1 MRGHSVIMIIMECV
15 SLILLCLLGCS
26 SEEEP
31 LESRL
36 EEELLESSPGGSN
49 LEKPTGFVDNPLSEA
64 NTKFGFKL
72 LAEIYK
78 QDANK
83 NLSISPT
90 SISIALAMTLNG
102 AVGETQQAMA
112 KVLELK
118 GMGLQEVNQANAEL
132 RESLQD
138 PEPKVELTIANSIWA
153 RQRVE
158 FKPDFLQWNRQFF
171 EAEITSLDFSD
182 PQSPGLI
189 NQWVDTNTRG
199 KIEKIVE
206 WIDPQTVMFLINAI
220 YFKGRWK
227 VEFDKSKTRDGVF
240 HLPNGREK
248 QVPMMSQSSNFPY
261 FRGDNFEA
269 VSLPYGEGR
278 MSMYIFLP
286 NSDSN
291 LDAFLLHLNA
301 ENWEN
306 WMSQFDEVA
315 DNLMVVLP
323 RFKLEYEVTL
333 NDALKA
339 LGMGIAFSGRA
350 NFDGI
355 APGLFISE
363 VKHKTF
369 VEVNEE
375 GTEAAAVTAVMLK
388 DSIPPLFVV
397 DRPFFFAIRDN
408 WTGTVLFMGL
418 VIEPM

>member
-1 MRGHSVIMIIMECV
+1 
-15 SLILLCLLGCS
+15 
-26 SEEEP
+26 
-31 LESRL
+31 
-36 EEELLESSPGGSN
+36 
-49 LEKPTGFVDNPLSEA
+49 
-64 NTKFGFKL
+64 
-72 LAEIYK
+72 
-78 QDANK
+78 
-83 NLSISPT
+83 
-90 SISIALAMTLNG
+90 
-102 AVGETQQAMA
+102 
-112 KVLELK
+112 
-118 GMGLQEVNQANAEL
+118 
-132 RESLQD
+132 
-138 PEPKVELTIANSIWA
+138 
-153 RQRVE
+153 
-158 FKPDFLQWNRQFF
+158 
-171 EAEITSLDFSD
+171 
-182 PQSPGLI
+182 
-189 NQWVDTNTRG
+189 
-199 KIEKIVE
+199 
-206 WIDPQTVMFLINAI
+206 AI